1 MQLVQEA
8 GALAWVHLALTAFG
22 LFWAIVMCALYGMRW
37 KVPPVVALAPLG
49 AHALVVIA
57 GITWGMSRVNSALEG
72 IGSGEPML
80 RASLLGA
87 GFSEVLA
94 HAQLAATA
102 VPGAVTL
109 LLAGLLSGVRGKR
122 AWGVPVVTAVIT
134 FLIVG
139 AIAASLS
146 QYGDTVLVL
155 GRVVLYGGAGL
166 ATAAALSGHHRLDS
180 SREGGI
186 VAAVSFAVLVAA
198 GESMVMGSGWAML
211 FGALASTDP
220 AYREAGVAAGSEE
233 LQALHVFSWA
243 AILLA
248 IAPAVI
254 ALLRPA
260 AELTEEE
267 VMMPN
272 NTPSGMRW
280 FGGALGLLIPA
291 LWVGALLAAGPADIL
306 QQITKANPAP
316 STTPR

>member
-22 LFWAIVMCALYGMRW
+22 LFWAIIMCALYGMRW

-49 AHALVVIA
+49 AHALLVIA
-57 GITWGMSRVNSALEG
+57 GIMWGMSRVTSALEG
-72 IGSGEPML
+72 IGSGEPEL
-80 RASLLGA
+80 RATLLAA
-87 GFSEVLA
+87 GFAEVLA
-94 HAQLAATA
+94 HAQLAAAAVPTA
-102 VPGAVTL
+102 VTMLV
-109 LLAGLLSGVRGKR
+109 AGLLSGCRGTR
-122 AWGVPVVTAVIT
+122 AWGVPVAIAAIT
-134 FLIVG
+134 FLVVG

-198 GESMVMGSGWAML
+198 GESMVMGSGWARL
-211 FGALASTDP
+211 LGALAPIDS
-220 AYREAGVAAGSEE
+220 ASRAAGFAAGSEE
-233 LQALHVFSWA
+233 LQALYTFSWV
-243 AILLA
+243 AICVA
-248 IAPAVI
+248 VAPSII

-260 AELTEEE
+260 AELTVAE

-272 NTPSGMRW
+272 NSPSGMRW

-291 LWVGALLAAGPADIL
+291 LWVGALIAAGPADIL
-306 QQITKANPAP
+306 QQISRASPTTP
-316 STTPR
+316 TTPR